1 MAHLI
6 NTKSIDVGSMFLMDL
21 SVHESDLN
29 ETNTSTSTIIDTDL
43 VFPKTNFSSPA
54 SNNQIIEMKNSPT
67 THDHLNSTSGYDQN
81 DISKIN
87 QKETMQPLSH
97 ERIAYRRSTQCD
109 YLGNSL
115 DRLASA
121 INKSPN
127 DDGLLDQNPFRNN
140 TSDDFDQTN
149 EKDGKIS
156 QVTVVEPQPPPE
168 LENQFS
174 SASSLSD
181 ESFVASTGS
190 ATSYTA
196 SCESVGGDD
205 DHGSTTT
212 REDSGVLDIKDLGNQ
227 LSHSYDNEHEENVCQ
242 QQRFDRNQEKAISN
256 NVMATNLINKSANNN
271 EQNNSAL
278 MQQQQNYSNWPNN
291 SMNNKPTNNHHNHHN
306 NYYHNNNNNRHHRNH
321 SHRNTSFSQPQ
332 RSMSASLPI
341 EVPPRQMKKELKK
354 SKRDYK
360 NQIDNKVQEVKN
372 SNMATNTNRTNID
385 DVLDDDFLEQEYNE
399 NHHNHY
405 PIDEFDEEPLRAEE
419 NPMKLFESI
428 QALARS
434 LHEDAE
440 LFGSLPPKRMLE
452 SPIRS
457 LIFS

>member
-1 MAHLI
+1 MAYLI

-29 ETNTSTSTIIDTDL
+29 ETNTSTSTIIDTEL
-43 VFPKTNFSSPA
+43 VFPTTNLSSPL
-54 SNNQIIEMKNSPT
+54 SNNHTIDIKNPST
-67 THDHLNSTSGYDQN
+67 THNHLNSTPGYN
-81 DISKIN
+81 PNNNGTSKSSRG
-87 QKETMQPLSH
+87 QTTQPSSC
-97 ERIAYRRSTQCD
+97 ERTAYHRSTQAN

-121 INKSPN
+121 INGSPN
-127 DDGLLDQNPFRNN
+127 DGGFLNQNQYRDNIN
-140 TSDDFDQTN
+140 EDFDQIN
-149 EKDGKIS
+149 EKEGKLS
-156 QVTVVEPQPPPE
+156 QVTTVEPQPPPE

-196 SCESVGGDD
+196 SCESVECDD

-227 LSHSYDNEHEENVCQ
+227 LSNSYDNEHEEGICQ

-256 NVMATNLINKSANNN
+256 NVMAANLINKSAIND
-271 EQNNSAL
+271 QNNIAL
-278 MQQQQNYSNWPNN
+278 ISNRHD
-291 SMNNKPTNNHHNHHN
+291 SILNNKPTNNHHNHHL
-306 NYYHNNNNNRHHRNH
+306 NH
-321 SHRNTSFSQPQ
+321 SHRNTSFSQPH

-360 NQIDNKVQEVKN
+360 NKNDTKSQEANN
-372 SNMATNTNRTNID
+372 SDMAAHNYRTNID

-399 NHHNHY
+399 NHQNHY